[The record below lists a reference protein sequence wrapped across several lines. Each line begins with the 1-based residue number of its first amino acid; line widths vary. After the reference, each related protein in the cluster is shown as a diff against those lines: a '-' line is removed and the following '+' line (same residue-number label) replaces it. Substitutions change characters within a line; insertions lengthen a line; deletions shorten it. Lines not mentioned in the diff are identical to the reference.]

1 MHAQRPMTLML
12 MASDGECI
20 ASARNFFGCAQK
32 MINSHFS
39 MHSQRPM
46 KLVLMASDGEC
57 IASARK
63 FFLLCSKNDKL
74 SFFNALPEAHDASA
88 DGQ

>member
-1 MHAQRPMTLML
+1 MP
-12 MASDGECI
+12 
-20 ASARNFFGCAQK
+20 
-32 MINSHFS
+32 
-39 MHSQRPM
+39 
-46 KLVLMASDGEC
+46 VLMANDGEC

-74 SFFNALPEAHDASA
+74 SFFNALPEAHEASA